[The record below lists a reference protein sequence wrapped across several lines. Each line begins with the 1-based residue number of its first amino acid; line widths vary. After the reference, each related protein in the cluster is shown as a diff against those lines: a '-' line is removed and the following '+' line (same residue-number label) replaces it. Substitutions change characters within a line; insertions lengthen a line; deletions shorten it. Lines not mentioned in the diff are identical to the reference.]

1 MKERVY
7 TRSLLKTEV
16 LSSMTGERLGRV
28 ADILIS
34 PDVGPDVGRIIGL
47 VIGRGN
53 GRGWLVRDFEFRGGA
68 LMVSKEALT
77 PLDEY
82 AGGYINEG
90 RAVSVVDEIIGAR
103 VVTTHGTLLGRVS
116 EAGFSNEGSLAIFRI
131 SKSFFQNLFRRGV
144 LIRSDA
150 PKSYLKDGTGSGAR
164 LIVPSE
170 LSPGELRAG
179 GLSIIRS
186 DMARYGVFTA
196 AALLALGLIGSLLA
210 Q

>member
-1 MKERVY
+1 MKERLY
-7 TRSLLKTEV
+7 TRSLIKMEV
-16 LSSMTGERLGRV
+16 LSSKTGERLGRV

-34 PDVGPDVGRIIGL
+34 PDVGRITGL

-53 GRGWLVRDFEFRGGA
+53 GRGWLVRDFELRGGA
-68 LMVSKEALT
+68 LLVSKEDLT

-82 AGGYINEG
+82 VDGYINEG

-116 EAGFSNEGSLAIFRI
+116 EAGFSNDGSLAIFRI
-131 SKSFFQNLFRRGV
+131 SKTFFQNLFRRGV

-150 PKSYLKDGTGSGAR
+150 PKSYLKDGTGNGAR

-170 LSPGELRAG
+170 ISLGEPCAVAG
-179 GLSIIRS
+179 GKPNIRS

-196 AALLALGLIGSLLA
+196 AALLALGLIGGLLA